1 MAMVTTTRL
10 QRRIILLILLSFS
23 FIGLISHHQQN
34 NSPIENQLWSSD
46 SSFFRCHCG
55 INSAEIIDK
64 DEINFNDTTCSLKSY
79 LRGKGQKVIGF
90 SYYGD
95 SRSKHHQEKKYFEGL
110 KSNLALLPQYYPDW
124 IIRLYYD
131 PASSEDPVLPK
142 LCHLSCSSGHL
153 DLCDIQRLPG
163 TPKRNATFVFPM
175 NWRFFPTIDPQVDI
189 YLSRDLDSQFNDREM
204 AAVNEWLDSTEAFH
218 MMRDHPLHNTELL
231 GSAWGVKLSQAI
243 IRQKWRR
250 AWANGFRNEIM
261 WKARNLTGPDQ
272 GFLTKFVWP
281 WAKKDAMQHD
291 SYLCRRYSGTRPF
304 PVRRKN
310 ETNNFVAA
318 VVAQKQYIWKTCPE
332 KCRPAEH
339 KDWEQC

>member
-1 MAMVTTTRL
+1 
-10 QRRIILLILLSFS
+10 
-23 FIGLISHHQQN
+23 
-34 NSPIENQLWSSD
+34 
-46 SSFFRCHCG
+46 
-55 INSAEIIDK
+55 
-64 DEINFNDTTCSLKSY
+64 
-79 LRGKGQKVIGF
+79 
-90 SYYGD
+90 
-95 SRSKHHQEKKYFEGL
+95 
-110 KSNLALLPQYYPDW
+110 
-124 IIRLYYD
+124 
-131 PASSEDPVLPK
+131 
-142 LCHLSCSSGHL
+142 
-153 DLCDIQRLPG
+153 
-163 TPKRNATFVFPM
+163 M

-189 YLSRDLDSQFNDREM
+189 YLSRDLDSQFNDREI

-231 GSAWGVKLSQAI
+231 GSAWGVKLSKTI

-304 PVRRKN
+304 PVRRRN